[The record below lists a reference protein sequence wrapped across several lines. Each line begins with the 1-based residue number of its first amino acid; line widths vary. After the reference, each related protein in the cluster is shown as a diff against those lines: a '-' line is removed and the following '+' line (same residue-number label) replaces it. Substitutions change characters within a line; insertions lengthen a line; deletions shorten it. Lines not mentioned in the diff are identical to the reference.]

1 MDVLTG
7 SGQITNQIFLLFLL
21 LLFWKL
27 YVVCV
32 LCVLS
37 LAISCTRCGRHYKLK
52 SSLLNHQ
59 RWECGKEPQFKCY
72 MCSYKAKQKAHLL
85 THMKYR
91 HKTDNIKTDYFFQHY
106 IIFKILKFSVF
117 RKECSNIS
125 FGWEQDI
132 NSNNINCH
140 HYCVY

>member
-1 MDVLTG
+1 MLI
-7 SGQITNQIFLLFLL
+7 ITLYEVIYLFIRLKKNFEILYISLIISQTNNGHGCTNLVRLDYKRFYLLKLL
-21 LLFWKL
+21 LLLWKL

-32 LCVLS
+32 LCVLF

-91 HKTDNIKTDYFFQHY
+91 HKTDKINTEYFY
-106 IIFKILKFSVF
+106 
-117 RKECSNIS
+117 
-125 FGWEQDI
+125 
-132 NSNNINCH
+132 
-140 HYCVY
+140 

>member
-7 SGQITNQIFLLFLL
+7 SGQITNQFFFLLLLCL

-91 HKTDNIKTDYFFQHY
+91 HKTDNIKTEYFYQHY
-106 IIFKILKFSVF
+106 ILYKKNFIFSVF
-117 RKECSNIS
+117 SKKCSNI
-125 FGWEQDI
+125 FFFFMGVG
-132 NSNNINCH
+132 
-140 HYCVY
+140 YKLY